1 MTTTELREL
10 ELWQRELEQESM
22 KTVPHHSGARHP
34 ESSLDADRKQR
45 LLGKVL
51 RHIREREA
59 VKP

>member
-1 MTTTELREL
+1 MTSTELREL
-10 ELWQRELEQESM
+10 ELWQHELEQESL
-22 KTVPHHSGARHP
+22 TIYGIHPGARHP

>member
-1 MTTTELREL
+1 MTSTLREL
-10 ELWQRELEQESM
+10 ELWQHELEQESL
-22 KTVPHHSGARHP
+22 TIYGIHPGVRHSDSA
-34 ESSLDADRKQR
+34 LDADCKQR